1 MRPRPFQGGFSP
13 PHAQQLREPPPSR
26 SVRQSPP
33 GRTATGKRLLL
44 RDRRRGGARGRSEG
58 SVRGPGSG
66 VESLLF
72 APSPRGPPAP
82 GFRAALARSRPL
94 LPARGR
100 VGRGPAPAGPA
111 PRIRG
116 GPPPP
121 HSGSALSR
129 APILVTGGAGY
140 IGAVLVRRL
149 LEAGQQVRVIDRML
163 HGGHALEDLSHD
175 RNLCVLMRDLRDPR
189 VHEEALEGVDTVI
202 HLAAIVGDKACAQ
215 DEELAIQTNWSATV
229 ALARRARATGVRRFV
244 FASTC
249 SVYGEGREETL
260 DEESPAKPLSLYAE
274 TRWHAEQG
282 ILEIPRDSGFE
293 PVILRFGTVYGLS
306 PRMRFDLA
314 VNFLAQQAVREGAVS
329 IFGGTQW
336 RPFVHVADIARG
348 IVMAIDEPLPRDVT
362 PILNLGD
369 NLEN

>member
-1 MRPRPFQGGFSP
+1 
-13 PHAQQLREPPPSR
+13 
-26 SVRQSPP
+26 
-33 GRTATGKRLLL
+33 
-44 RDRRRGGARGRSEG
+44 
-58 SVRGPGSG
+58 
-66 VESLLF
+66 
-72 APSPRGPPAP
+72 
-82 GFRAALARSRPL
+82 
-94 LPARGR
+94 
-100 VGRGPAPAGPA
+100 
-111 PRIRG
+111 
-116 GPPPP
+116 
-121 HSGSALSR
+121 LSR

-149 LEAGQQVRVIDRML
+149 LEAGRQVRVIDRML
-163 HGGHALEDLSHD
+163 HGGHGLEDLAHD
-175 RNLCVLMRDLRDPR
+175 RNLYVLMQDLRDPR

-293 PVILRFGTVYGLS
+293 PVILRFGTVYGVS

-329 IFGGTQW
+329 IFGGSQW

-348 IVMAIDEPLPRDVT
+348 IVLALDQPLPSRGS

-369 NLEN
+369 NLENYQLRDLKEELETHVPGVRVTILPEKEDRRTYRVCFDRIEREWGFRATRRVGDGIEEVARAVRSGVIADPRERRYYNA

>member
-1 MRPRPFQGGFSP
+1 
-13 PHAQQLREPPPSR
+13 
-26 SVRQSPP
+26 
-33 GRTATGKRLLL
+33 
-44 RDRRRGGARGRSEG
+44 
-58 SVRGPGSG
+58 
-66 VESLLF
+66 
-72 APSPRGPPAP
+72 
-82 GFRAALARSRPL
+82 
-94 LPARGR
+94 
-100 VGRGPAPAGPA
+100 
-111 PRIRG
+111 
-116 GPPPP
+116 
-121 HSGSALSR
+121 
-129 APILVTGGAGY
+129 
-140 IGAVLVRRL
+140 
-149 LEAGQQVRVIDRML
+149 
-163 HGGHALEDLSHD
+163 
-175 RNLCVLMRDLRDPR
+175 
-189 VHEEALEGVDTVI
+189 VDTVI

-293 PVILRFGTVYGLS
+293 PVILRFGTVYGVS

-348 IVMAIDEPLPRDVT
+348 IVLALDQPLPSQGS

-369 NLEN
+369 NLENYQLRDLKEELETHVPGVRVMSQPEKEDPRTYRVCFDRIEREWGFRATRLVGDGIEEVARAVRSGVIADPRERRYYNA